1 MDENLTKEEIVVMA
15 AACIAE
21 DIGTDISNIQISNFR
36 EVKKSS
42 LEQFIA
48 DNKINYRKYQ
58 LGD

>member
-1 MDENLTKEEIVVMA
+1 MDENLTKEEFVAMA

-21 DIGTDISNIQISNFR
+21 DIGTDISNIRISNFR

-42 LEQFIA
+42 LEQFIE